1 MRKSR
6 FFTIV
11 LCLSLLVGGTA
22 NAKKKVEVKA
32 IEPFT
37 VADFNTVKSP
47 NGNPFGLVYDGALTR
62 NEQGKVNIRRIY
74 YQLDGLKIAANVY
87 TPADYDAAKKYPA
100 IVVAHP
106 NGGVKEQVAGQYS
119 QRMAEKGYICLAFDA
134 AYQGDSEGEPRN
146 TDKPAN
152 RIEDI
157 HRAAD
162 ILAQYP
168 GVDARR
174 IGILGI
180 CGGGGYTL
188 KAAQTDKR
196 FKAVATLSMFNTGL
210 VRRNGFLDS
219 QIGQVQERLADAC
232 AARQKEAN
240 GEAPE
245 YVGDMS
251 GITPEQAAKLPFDLY
266 RDGYEYYLQT
276 HAHPN
281 STFRYTKSSL
291 VDLMAFDASEGM
303 YLINQP
309 LLMMAGSMADTF
321 YMTEQCYAK
330 ATGTQDKELFLIQGA
345 THIKTYYVPEYV
357 EQAVKKLTAFFGDKL
372 KL

>member
-1 MRKSR
+1 MKKVS
-6 FFTIV
+6 TLV
-11 LCLSLLVGGTA
+11 LCMVITLSGTLYA
-22 NAKKKVEVKA
+22 QEKMKATEKKQM
-32 IEPFT
+32 PFT
-37 VADFNTVKSP
+37 EVDVPSIKSP
-47 NGNPFGLVYDGALTR
+47 NNNPFGLVYRDALTE
-62 NEQGKVNIRRIY
+62 NTAGKVNIHPITY
-74 YQLDGLKIAANVY
+74 ELNGLKIAANVY
-87 TPADYDAAKKYPA
+87 TPAGYDSAKTYPA
-100 IVVAHP
+100 LVVAHP
-106 NGGVKEQVAGQYS
+106 NGGVKEQVAGLYS
-119 QRMAEKGYICLAFDA
+119 QRMAEQGYICLAFDA
-134 AYQGDSEGEPRN
+134 AYQGASEGEPRN

-162 ILAQYP
+162 ILSQYP
-168 GVDARR
+168 GVDAKR

-188 KAAQTDKR
+188 KTAQTDKR

-219 QIGQVQERLADAC
+219 QINDVQDRLADAC
-232 AARQKEAN
+232 IARQKEAEG
-240 GEAPE
+240 GEPE

-251 GITPEQAAKLPFDLY
+251 GITPGQASQLPFDLY
-266 RDGYEYYLQT
+266 RDGYEYYLRS

-291 VDLMAFDASEGM
+291 IDLFAFDASEGM

-309 LLMMAGSMADTF
+309 LLMIAGSIADTF
-321 YMTEQCYAK
+321 YMTEQCYSK
-330 ATGTQDKELFLIQGA
+330 ATGTQNKELFLIPGA

-357 EQAVKKLTAFFGDKL
+357 EQAVGKLTEFFSKYL
-372 KL
+372 

>member
-1 MRKSR
+1 MKE
-6 FFTIV
+6 
-11 LCLSLLVGGTA
+11 
-22 NAKKKVEVKA
+22 NKA
-32 IEPFT
+32 FA
-37 VADFNTVKSP
+37 VADMSSFKSH
-47 NGNPFGLVYDGALTR
+47 NNNPWGLVYADAIT
-62 NEQGKVNIRRIY
+62 EIVQGKVNIHPITY
-74 YQLDGLKIAANVY
+74 DFGGLKIAANVY
-87 TPADYDAAKKYPA
+87 TPAGYDPAKSYSA
-100 IVVAHP
+100 LVVAHP
-106 NGGVKEQVAGQYS
+106 NGGVKEQVAGLYS

-134 AYQGDSEGEPRN
+134 AYQGASEGEPRN

-162 ILAQYP
+162 ILLQYP
-168 GVDARR
+168 GVDANRM
-174 IGILGI
+174 GILGI

-188 KAAQTDKR
+188 AAAQTDKR

-219 QIGQVQERLADAC
+219 QTGSVQERLADAC
-232 AARQKEAN
+232 AARQKEAE
-240 GEAPE
+240 GGDIE

-251 GITPEQAAKLPFDLY
+251 GVTPEQAAALPFDLY
-266 RDGYEYYLQT
+266 RDGYGYYLQS

-309 LLMMAGSMADTF
+309 LLMIAGSIADTF
-321 YMTEQCYAK
+321 YMTELCYSR
-330 ATGTQDKELFLIQGA
+330 ATGTQDKELFLIPGA

-357 EQAVKKLTAFFGDKL
+357 DMAVKKLTEFFGNNL
-372 KL
+372 